1 MVVDFTW
8 NIGVI
13 VQIAVLVLGG
23 WATLVTLR
31 NTVATIKTDMA
42 STKLENDKRFDGIQ
56 SELKKLGEI
65 LISMAR
71 FDEKLSSLDQRVTSH
86 GRRLDELS
94 HGEGFVRG
102 KFNRSIDAEYP

>member
-1 MVVDFTW
+1 MIVDFTW

-13 VQIAVLVLGG
+13 VQIVVLVLGG

-42 STKLENDKRFDGIQ
+42 ATKKENDKRFDGIQ
-56 SELKKLGEI
+56 SELKKLGDI

-71 FDEKLSSLDQRVTSH
+71 FDEKLANLDKRVTSH
-86 GRRLDELS
+86 GRRIDELS

-102 KFNRSIDAEYP
+102 KFGRSVDDEYP

>member
-1 MVVDFTW
+1 MIDFTW

-13 VQIAVLVLGG
+13 VQITVLVLGG

-42 STKLENDKRFDGIQ
+42 ATKKENDKRFDGIQ
-56 SELKKLGEI
+56 NELRKLGDI
-65 LISMAR
+65 LVSMAR
-71 FDEKLSSLDQRVTSH
+71 FDEKLSNLDKRVTAH
-86 GRRLDELS
+86 GRRIDELS

-102 KFNRSIDAEYP
+102 NFGRSIDKEYD

>member
-1 MVVDFTW
+1 MVDFTW

-13 VQIAVLVLGG
+13 VQIIVLVFGG
-23 WATLVTLR
+23 LATLITLK
-31 NTVATIKTDMA
+31 NTVATIKTEMA
-42 STKLENDKRFDGIQ
+42 ATKRENDKRFDGIQ
-56 SELKKLGEI
+56 SELRKLGDI

-71 FDEKLSSLDQRVTSH
+71 FDEKLTNLDKRVTSH

-102 KFNRSIDAEYP
+102 RFGRGIDDEYPK

>member
-1 MVVDFTW
+1 MIDFTW

-31 NTVATIKTDMA
+31 NTVATIKTEMA
-42 STKLENDKRFDGIQ
+42 STKIENDKRFDGIQ
-56 SELKKLGEI
+56 SELRKMGEI
-65 LISMAR
+65 LIGMAR
-71 FDEKLSSLDQRVTSH
+71 FDEKLTHLDSRVTSH

-94 HGEGFVRG
+94 HGDGFVRG
-102 KFNRSIDAEYP
+102 RFGRGIDDEYPK